1 MQAAKISGSE
11 WVTYLNVEVVVKF
24 DSLAESMNVLH
35 HTGEFPH
42 VSYLVYERCFLRG
55 LSRWLRCLHLV
66 SRPLPRH
73 GARTSREGVRVEVAT
88 R

>member
-42 VSYLVYERCFLRG
+42 VSYLVYE
-55 LSRWLRCLHLV
+55 
-66 SRPLPRH
+66 
-73 GARTSREGVRVEVAT
+73 
-88 R
+88 